1 MSVVEIVV
9 SGDSDESQKNGSE
22 PGTYANS
29 SSCNSMKQKA
39 IVQDDVINADL
50 VGLYARKTA
59 AGILTDLQET
69 ELSDK
74 KRKVVELGS
83 TLKRKKDY

>member
-1 MSVVEIVV
+1 M
-9 SGDSDESQKNGSE
+9 
-22 PGTYANS
+22 
-29 SSCNSMKQKA
+29 
-39 IVQDDVINADL
+39 INADL
-50 VGLYARKTA
+50 VGLYARKT

-83 TLKRKKDY
+83 MLKKKRRPTKGKKVQR

>member
-1 MSVVEIVV
+1 M
-9 SGDSDESQKNGSE
+9 
-22 PGTYANS
+22 
-29 SSCNSMKQKA
+29 
-39 IVQDDVINADL
+39 INANL

-59 AGILTDLQET
+59 GTLTDLQET

-83 TLKRKKDY
+83 MLKRKKDDQRRSKMFRDDRKKEISCSLCKESRIEVYSKMRLGGHG